1 MIQSPMEISK
11 VEAGFTKNHNNIKV
25 SHSGQARKTIE
36 SMDRYSQRGKNKVQ
50 RGKNKF
56 TFLGIF
62 KEYTGIIDTVHKII
76 LLF

>member
-11 VEAGFTKNHNNIKV
+11 VEAGFTKNYYIKV